1 MTKFSIKN
9 SLKNSFWLIS
19 EKLVRFFIGFFITTL
34 IIKHLGP
41 NNFGYFS
48 YSLTIASI
56 FGLLSKF
63 GLDTILIKELSEED
77 SKESELLS
85 NSLFIRI
92 SFSIATILIVIPII
106 YYLGESDIILGLVS
120 VFMLTN
126 IFQSHELFEAF
137 LQSKLKNKL
146 SSIIALCALLVAS
159 LLRILFLHLDLGV
172 FYFSLAI
179 LFETTLLFLSLFLLL
194 RKKITLSITPNIS
207 ICKELIYK
215 SYPLLI
221 SSIFAFIYLKIDTI
235 MLRFL
240 TNFESVG
247 IYSSATKI
255 SELLYLFP
263 IVISS
268 SFLPTL
274 VKSKTD
280 FVRFKHTFSR
290 LFLITI
296 SFSVFSI
303 LVFNMFS
310 TPIVNLIYGSKYIQ
324 ASNIIDLHVW
334 SLLAISIN
342 AVCSKLIIIEN
353 KQKLFIKISI
363 VGAATNIFLNYILIP
378 LYDINGAVYS
388 TLISYLIVAS
398 YTCFIYNNLIKSHK
412 TIR

>member
-1 MTKFSIKN
+1 MTKFSVKN

-179 LFETTLLFLSLFLLL
+179 LFETSLLFLGLFFLLKNKL
-194 RKKITLSITPNIS
+194 VFLKSIDLST
-207 ICKELIYK
+207 CKDLIIK

-221 SSIFAFIYLKIDTI
+221 SSIFAFVYLKIDTI

-240 TNFESVG
+240 TNFENVG
-247 IYSSATKI
+247 IYSSAVKL
-255 SELLYLFP
+255 SEILYLFP
-263 IVISS
+263 ILISG
-268 SFLPTL
+268 SFLPIL
-274 VKSKTD
+274 VRNKKDSVKLK
-280 FVRFKHTFSR
+280 RTFSR

-296 SFSVFSI
+296 SFSIFSI
-303 LVFNMFS
+303 LFFNILS
-310 TPIVNLIYGSKYIQ
+310 APIVNLIYGSKYIE
-324 ASNIIDLHVW
+324 ASNIINLHVW

-342 AVCSKLIIIEN
+342 SASSKLIIIEN
-353 KQKLFIKISI
+353 NQKLFIKISLAGALSNI
-363 VGAATNIFLNYILIP
+363 ILNFFLIDLYGILGAA
-378 LYDINGAVYS
+378 YS
-388 TLISYLIVAS
+388 TLISYFFVS
-398 YTCFIYNNLIKSHK
+398 TYTYLAYRRLLKIK
-412 TIR
+412 TNV